1 MMGNQVL
8 SQDQSHDYL
17 QSLSRN
23 LSQYRN
29 LTQLSEEEWQSL
41 DIYIFIAANFNR
53 YCAPLIK
60 KIGAKYL
67 PSDAS
72 DSLLS
77 LFCDVGYKPLAS
89 IHRKNL
95 DARGER
101 RNQIMLGTLKMIATT
116 RMVEAV
122 IREFPSYV
130 TLDLLPETSENDY
143 HKSVVEEE
151 YLQPLQTESWQQ
163 ALYAA
168 SDDCVCH
175 EEAEAEA
182 DMNDEHLSLMV
193 ESIRSYLTPMQYK
206 HLRFAVCEGLS
217 CNEIADKTG
226 HSATNV
232 RIMLL
237 NARKKMMELIP
248 THLNQEFA
256 DCLHR
261 R

>member
-1 MMGNQVL
+1 MGNQDL
-8 SQDQSHDYL
+8 SK
-17 QSLSRN
+17 
-23 LSQYRN
+23 YRN
-29 LTQLSEEEWQSL
+29 LIHLTDQEWKDL
-41 DIYIFIAANFNR
+41 NIYLFIAANFNR

-72 DSLLS
+72 DTLLS
-77 LFCDVGYKPLAS
+77 LFCDVGYKPLVS
-89 IHRKNL
+89 IHRKNP
-95 DARGER
+95 DATGER

-130 TLDLLPETSENDY
+130 TLDLLPETSESEY
-143 HKSVVEEE
+143 HKSVNEEE
-151 YLQPLQTESWQQ
+151 YLHPMQNDSWQQ

-168 SDDCVCH
+168 NDDCITQ
-175 EEAEAEA
+175 EESEAEA
-182 DMNDEHLSLMV
+182 DRNDEHLSLMI
-193 ESIRSYLTPMQYK
+193 ETIRSYLTPMQYK
-206 HLRFAVCEGLS
+206 HLRFAVCEGLN

-237 NARKKMMELIP
+237 NARKKMLELIP
-248 THLNQEFA
+248 DHLNQDLA

>member
-1 MMGNQVL
+1 MGNQDL
-8 SQDQSHDYL
+8 SH
-17 QSLSRN
+17 
-23 LSQYRN
+23 YRN
-29 LTQLSEEEWQSL
+29 LIHLTEDEWQEL
-41 DIYIFIAANFNR
+41 NIYLFIAANFNR

-72 DSLLS
+72 ETLLS
-77 LFCDVGYKPLAS
+77 LFCDVGYKPLVS
-89 IHRKNL
+89 IHKKNL
-95 DARGER
+95 NAKGER
-101 RNQIMLGTLKMIATT
+101 RNQLMLGTLKMIATT

-122 IREFPSYV
+122 IKEFPSYV
-130 TLDLLPETSENDY
+130 TLDLLPETSDSEY
-143 HKSVVEEE
+143 YKAFAEEDI
-151 YLQPLQTESWQQ
+151 LQPAQQESWQQ
-163 ALYAA
+163 AMYAA
-168 SDDCVCH
+168 DSDCFNH
-175 EEAEAEA
+175 EEAEIEA
-182 DMNDEHLSLMV
+182 NKNDEHLSLMI
-193 ESIRSYLTPMQYK
+193 ETIRSYLTPMQYK
-206 HLRFAVCEGLS
+206 HLRYAICDGLN

-248 THLNQEFA
+248 DHLNQDYT

>member
-1 MMGNQVL
+1 MMGLQHL
-8 SQDQSHDYL
+8 AQDL
-17 QSLSRN
+17 AK
-23 LSQYRN
+23 YRN
-29 LTQLSEEEWQSL
+29 LTQLTQEEWQDMDVYL
-41 DIYIFIAANFNR
+41 FIAANFNR

-72 DSLLS
+72 ESLLS

-89 IHRKNL
+89 IHQKNL
-95 DARGER
+95 NATGER
-101 RNQIMLGTLKMIATT
+101 RNQLMLGTLKMIATT

-130 TLDLLPETSENDY
+130 TLDLLPETSEKDY
-143 HKSVVEEE
+143 HKSITEED
-151 YLQPLQTESWQQ
+151 YLHPLAQDSLQT

-168 SDDCVCH
+168 EDDCVCH
-175 EEAEAEA
+175 EEENIEAERK
-182 DMNDEHLSLMV
+182 DEHISQMI
-193 ESIRSYLTPMQYK
+193 ETIRSYLTPMQYK

-217 CNEIADKTG
+217 CNEIAEQTG

-237 NARKKMMELIP
+237 NARKKMLELIP
-248 THLNQEFA
+248 EQFNYDLS

>member
-1 MMGNQVL
+1 MMG
-8 SQDQSHDYL
+8 L
-17 QSLSRN
+17 QHLSRD
-23 LSQYRN
+23 LSKYRN
-29 LTQLSEEEWQSL
+29 LTQLTQDEWQQM
-41 DIYIFIAANFNR
+41 DIHLFIAANFNR

-72 DSLLS
+72 DTLLS
-77 LFCDVGYKPLAS
+77 LFCDVGYKPLLS
-89 IHRKNL
+89 IHQKNL
-95 DARGER
+95 NTEGER
-101 RNQIMLGTLKMIATT
+101 RNQVMLGTLKMIATT

-122 IREFPSYV
+122 IREFPAYV
-130 TLDLLPETSENDY
+130 TLDLLPETSETSY
-143 HKSVVEEE
+143 QKAMLEEGH
-151 YLQPLQTESWQQ
+151 LQPASPEAWQT

-168 SDDCVCH
+168 EDDCVCH
-175 EEAEAEA
+175 EEEEIEAEKK
-182 DMNDEHLSLMV
+182 DVHVSLMI
-193 ESIRSYLTPMQYK
+193 ETIRSYLTPMQYK
-206 HLRFAVCEGLS
+206 HLRFAICEGLS

-237 NARKKMMELIP
+237 NARKKMLELIP
-248 THLNQEFA
+248 EHFNYDLS